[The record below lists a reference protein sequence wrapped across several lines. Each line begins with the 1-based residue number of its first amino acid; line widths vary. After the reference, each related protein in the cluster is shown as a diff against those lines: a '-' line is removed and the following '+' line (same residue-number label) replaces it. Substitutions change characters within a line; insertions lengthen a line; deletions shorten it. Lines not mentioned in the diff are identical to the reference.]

1 MVTESTFFDCQFHLR
16 SSLRYSMVDSLPDI
30 GNVIILYH
38 VIHIHYNYVARP
50 GKTDHLGTFIVLRN
64 VNLNN
69 LNNSLSYNS
78 AVVNSRGM
86 EIALE
91 IQHLFSFK

>member
-1 MVTESTFFDCQFHLR
+1 MGHLIIELSKQQSIAYVT
-16 SSLRYSMVDSLPDI
+16 
-30 GNVIILYH
+30 
-38 VIHIHYNYVARP
+38 RP
-50 GKTDHLGTFIVLRN
+50 GKTDHLGTFIVLRS
-64 VNLNN
+64 VN

-86 EIALE
+86 EIAME

>member
-1 MVTESTFFDCQFHLR
+1 MPEQELIQHFVT
-16 SSLRYSMVDSLPDI
+16 
-30 GNVIILYH
+30 G
-38 VIHIHYNYVARP
+38 P
-50 GKTDHLGTFIVLRN
+50 GKTDHVGTFIVLRT
-64 VNLNN
+64 VN

-86 EIALE
+86 ELALE